1 MYKKI
6 LLASDGS
13 LDAGGAL
20 EPALALTHGLSAD
33 LQMLVVMSLP
43 RSPLLK
49 AEVDDAVAAAET
61 RFSYVMSIAQ
71 RRAETAQ
78 ISFHGDLA
86 LGGFV
91 ERTLAF
97 IDEKCPDLLV
107 IGKVGRPVL
116 LDVIFGS
123 KADSLAW
130 RAPCSVHIVKT

>member
-1 MYKKI
+1 MYKRI

-13 LDAGGAL
+13 MDAGGAL
-20 EPALALTHGLSAD
+20 EPALALARGLSAD

-61 RFSYVMSIAQ
+61 RFSYIMSVAQ
-71 RRAETAQ
+71 RRAEVVHVAFQ
-78 ISFHGDLA
+78 GDLA
-86 LGGFV
+86 LGGFI

-97 IDEKCPDLLV
+97 IDEKRPDLLV
-107 IGKVGRPVL
+107 IGKVGRPLL

-130 RAPCSVHIVKT
+130 RAPCSVHLVKA